1 MQLKINHLSK
11 TYPNGVKALDNVS
24 LTIKKGMFGLLGQ
37 NGAGKSTLMRTIAT
51 LQDADSGEIYLDTI
65 DVFKQSMEIRKKLGY
80 LPQEFGLYDS
90 VTAFEMLDYLADIKG
105 VVKKNERK
113 MLVDS
118 LLQKTNLYAV
128 RDSKLGT
135 FSGGMK
141 QRFGIAQALIGNPE
155 LIIVDEPTA
164 GLDPAERRRF
174 YSILSELGESAIV
187 ILSTHIVE
195 DIITLCSSMAVI
207 GDGKV
212 LTKGIP
218 QDLIDS
224 VKGKIWEKEITAHE
238 LSNYEKKFKVTSSH
252 IKQGKMSIDVYSDK
266 QPDAS
271 FREKAPDLEDAYFTV
286 IHPEINAIA
295 GV

>member
-1 MQLKINHLSK
+1 MQLKINNLSK
-11 TYPNGVKALDNVS
+11 TYPNGVQALKGVS
-24 LTIKKGMFGLLGQ
+24 LTIGKGMFGLLGQ
-37 NGAGKSTLMRTIAT
+37 NGSGKSTLMRTIAT
-51 LQDADSGEIYLDTI
+51 LQDADSGEIYFDTI
-65 DVFKQSMEIRKKLGY
+65 NVFKQSMETRKKLGY

-105 VVKKNERK
+105 MSKKNERK
-113 MLVDS
+113 GLVNS
-118 LLQKTNLYAV
+118 LLQKVNLYAE

-164 GLDPAERRRF
+164 GLDPAERKRF
-174 YSILSELGESAIV
+174 YSILSELGEDAIV

-195 DIITLCSSMAVI
+195 DVTSLCHQMAVI
-207 GDGKV
+207 GHGKMLV
-212 LTKGIP
+212 TGIP
-218 QDLIDS
+218 QDIIDS

-238 LSNYEKKFKVTSSH
+238 LPDYENKFKVTSSH
-252 IKQGKMSIDVYSDK
+252 LKQGKMSIDVYSDE

-271 FREKAPDLEDAYFTV
+271 FRGKEPDLEDAYFTV
-286 IHPEINAIA
+286 IHPGTNALA